1 MSMDPSAV
9 IEFTQR
15 GLLLALWVS
24 LPAVSA
30 SAAVGLVVAVV
41 QATTQLQDQ
50 TLSQVVKLVVAAL
63 VLVLSAHWMGSSVYL
78 FVDDLLRAG
87 GFYATRPGA

>member
-1 MSMDPSAV
+1 MEPSSV

-24 LPAVSA
+24 LPVIAA
-30 SAAVGLVVAVV
+30 SAAVGLVVAVI

-50 TLSQVVKLVVAAL
+50 TLSQVIKLVVAAL
-63 VLVLSAHWMGSSVYL
+63 VLVLTAQWMGSSIYL
-78 FVDDLLRAG
+78 FVDELLRAG
-87 GFYATRPGA
+87 GFHATRSGA

>member
-1 MSMDPSAV
+1 MAMEPSSV

-24 LPAVSA
+24 LPVVLAA
-30 SAAVGLVVAVV
+30 AAVGVVVAVV

-50 TLSQVVKLVVAAL
+50 TLSQVLKLVAAAL
-63 VLVLSAHWMGSSVYL
+63 VLMLSAHWMGSSIYL

-87 GFYATRPGA
+87 GFAAIQPGT

>member
-1 MSMDPSAV
+1 MESSTI

-24 LPAVSA
+24 LPVIAA
-30 SAAVGLVVAVV
+30 AAAVGLVVAVI

-50 TLSQVVKLVVAAL
+50 TLSQVIKLVAAAV
-63 VLVLSAHWMGSSVYL
+63 VLVLTAQWMGSSIYL
-78 FVDDLLRAG
+78 FVDELLRAG
-87 GFYATRPGA
+87 GFYATRPIT

>member
-1 MSMDPSAV
+1 MESSTI

-24 LPAVSA
+24 LPVIAA
-30 SAAVGLVVAVV
+30 AAAVGLVVAVI

-50 TLSQVVKLVVAAL
+50 TLSQVIKLVAAAV
-63 VLVLSAHWMGSSVYL
+63 VLVLTAQWMGSSIYL
-78 FVDDLLRAG
+78 FVDELLRAG
-87 GFYATRPGA
+87 GFHATRPIA